1 MDQIDI
7 QNYINI
13 QFFEY
18 NFMLSEVMQ
27 KYSISEI
34 SLKARLMLWKN
45 NSESFG
51 SSLFRLSFTKIQL
64 KMSFE
69 NPAKPELELHE
80 WSLSDE
86 YSEPSSIT
94 SNEFYCLDGGFASHL
109 PTHYKV
115 RMNRTLCKPT
125 NYMCQYHIH

>member
-1 MDQIDI
+1 
-7 QNYINI
+7 
-13 QFFEY
+13 
-18 NFMLSEVMQ
+18 
-27 KYSISEI
+27 
-34 SLKARLMLWKN
+34 
-45 NSESFG
+45 
-51 SSLFRLSFTKIQL
+51 
-64 KMSFE
+64 MSFE

-125 NYMCQYHIH
+125 RILYVSISYPLIDSSFI

>member
-1 MDQIDI
+1 
-7 QNYINI
+7 
-13 QFFEY
+13 
-18 NFMLSEVMQ
+18 
-27 KYSISEI
+27 
-34 SLKARLMLWKN
+34 
-45 NSESFG
+45 
-51 SSLFRLSFTKIQL
+51 
-64 KMSFE
+64 MSFE
-69 NPAKPELELHE
+69 TPAKPELELHE

-125 NYMCQYHIH
+125 RIELYLSISYPLIDSSFI

>member
-1 MDQIDI
+1 
-7 QNYINI
+7 
-13 QFFEY
+13 
-18 NFMLSEVMQ
+18 
-27 KYSISEI
+27 
-34 SLKARLMLWKN
+34 
-45 NSESFG
+45 
-51 SSLFRLSFTKIQL
+51 
-64 KMSFE
+64 MSFE

-115 RMNRTLCKPT
+115 
-125 NYMCQYHIH
+125 

>member
-1 MDQIDI
+1 
-7 QNYINI
+7 
-13 QFFEY
+13 
-18 NFMLSEVMQ
+18 
-27 KYSISEI
+27 
-34 SLKARLMLWKN
+34 
-45 NSESFG
+45 
-51 SSLFRLSFTKIQL
+51 
-64 KMSFE
+64 MSFE
-69 NPAKPELELHE
+69 NPAEPELELHE

-125 NYMCQYHIH
+125 RIGCISVNIISFNRFFLHIISESS